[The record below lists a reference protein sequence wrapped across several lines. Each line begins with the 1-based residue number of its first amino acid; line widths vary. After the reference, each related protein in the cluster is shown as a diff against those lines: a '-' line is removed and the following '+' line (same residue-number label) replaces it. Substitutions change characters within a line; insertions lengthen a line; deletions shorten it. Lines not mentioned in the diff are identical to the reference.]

1 MSAVGKAP
9 CVCLRPSLFFSTR
22 RAHAAIVEIQC
33 QLIPFLHARHVVSVI
48 QRNKRKKV
56 GRNEVLDPGTRRG
69 GRKRRSAS
77 FDRST
82 SKASTKKPARRT
94 PREER
99 EQEREG
105 CVWREAIGGPS
116 VDSTSYSTGAG
127 SKRRA
132 ESTPPLV
139 QAPAWR
145 HIVRTPDSTD
155 KGEIEGVRCQVEGGE
170 RLQIV
175 FESGNSVVNVIRKS
189 RYQFLLLPI
198 PANQVTLQNPCSSN
212 DPSGLSHQ
220 PGKILLLLPKKN
232 AFSFELIT

>member
-1 MSAVGKAP
+1 MSGSEPTVTASRSCFLDLGDEGKMSAVGKAP

-99 EQEREG
+99 ESKRERERG
-105 CVWREAIGGPS
+105 AFEERPLVVPASTPPATRLVLDRSDGRSQRRHWSRLLPDVTSCGPRTLQIRAKSRGLDAKWREANG
-116 VDSTSYSTGAG
+116 Y
-127 SKRRA
+127 K
-132 ESTPPLV
+132 
-139 QAPAWR
+139 
-145 HIVRTPDSTD
+145 
-155 KGEIEGVRCQVEGGE
+155 
-170 RLQIV
+170 
-175 FESGNSVVNVIRKS
+175 
-189 RYQFLLLPI
+189 
-198 PANQVTLQNPCSSN
+198 
-212 DPSGLSHQ
+212 
-220 PGKILLLLPKKN
+220 
-232 AFSFELIT
+232 

>member
-1 MSAVGKAP
+1 MRFWIPGPDGVEERDEARVLIDPHQRRQPKS
-9 CVCLRPSLFFSTR
+9 R
-22 RAHAAIVEIQC
+22 RAVRQG
-33 QLIPFLHARHVVSVI
+33 
-48 QRNKRKKV
+48 KR
-56 GRNEVLDPGTRRG
+56 
-69 GRKRRSAS
+69 
-77 FDRST
+77 
-82 SKASTKKPARRT
+82 
-94 PREER
+94 
-99 EQEREG
+99 EREG

-139 QAPAWR
+139 QAPSWR

-189 RYQFLLLPI
+189 RYQFRLLPI

-220 PGKILLLLPKKN
+220 PGKILLPNKIQMYLG
-232 AFSFELIT
+232 SS

>member
-1 MSAVGKAP
+1 MSGSEPTVTASRSCFLDLGDEGKMSAVGKAP

-99 EQEREG
+99 ERGVRLKRGHWWSQRRLHQLLDWCWIEATG
-105 CVWREAIGGPS
+105 GVNAAIGPGS
-116 VDSTSYSTGAG
+116 FLTSH
-127 SKRRA
+127 RA
-132 ESTPPLV
+132 
-139 QAPAWR
+139 
-145 HIVRTPDSTD
+145 
-155 KGEIEGVRCQVEGGE
+155 
-170 RLQIV
+170 
-175 FESGNSVVNVIRKS
+175 
-189 RYQFLLLPI
+189 
-198 PANQVTLQNPCSSN
+198 
-212 DPSGLSHQ
+212 DPGLYR
-220 PGKILLLLPKKN
+220 
-232 AFSFELIT
+232 